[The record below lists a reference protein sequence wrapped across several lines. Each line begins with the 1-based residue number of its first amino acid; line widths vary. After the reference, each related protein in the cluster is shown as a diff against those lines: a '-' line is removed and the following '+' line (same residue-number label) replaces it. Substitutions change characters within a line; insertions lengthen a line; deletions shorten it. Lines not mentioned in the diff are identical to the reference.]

1 MNTKSVWGFGLIV
14 VIITTTVSILSIG
27 TSMMTHAQGT
37 SSQENV
43 TGTQNVTGI
52 NCNEADDK
60 DEKGEV
66 PGEDDNE
73 PGDIDLNDVEDS
85 C

>member
-1 MNTKSVWGFGLIV
+1 MNTKSAWGFGLIV

-27 TSMMTHAQGT
+27 TMMTHAQGT
-37 SSQENV
+37 TSQVNT

-52 NCNEADDK
+52 PCNEPDDK
-60 DEKGEV
+60 GEKGEV

-73 PGDIDLNDVEDS
+73 PGDIDVNDGEDS